1 MKKSCGREFE
11 NGFFFCRRIEYEN
24 FKKLGRGDDSDNLGN
39 RIDFS
44 GTRRSSNRDKGWK
57 TSAAIEGSI

>member
-1 MKKSCGREFE
+1 MKKAVEESLRMD
-11 NGFFFCRRIEYEN
+11 FFFFFLGSN

>member
-1 MKKSCGREFE
+1 MKKAVQESLRMD
-11 NGFFFCRRIEYEN
+11 FFFVEGSN
-24 FKKLGRGDDSDNLGN
+24 FKKLGRGDDNLGN